1 MNHVETHAPGKLP
14 AWMAE
19 PASGSENTGQK
30 GGSISFLRKTLR
42 EIETALANDLQTEQ
56 LAALP
61 GLVQKIDPRIKL
73 LGLIILVTAAGLTRS
88 IVALLF
94 LAVVSAALM
103 LASGLP
109 AWTLQ
114 RRIWGI
120 IPLISLL
127 AAAPGMLNIFNPGVP
142 LMVLLADPQGINI
155 GSLHLAGPIYI
166 SRPGAAAA
174 LFLFMRTGLSLSLG
188 TLLVLTTP
196 VNRLL
201 RSIRILKVPALMV
214 MILEMSYRY
223 LILLLTVSLEM
234 FEARKMRTV
243 GAMKGSTQRRVV
255 VSSIAALF
263 ERSIS
268 LSEEVFQAMTAR
280 GYTGEAVSI
289 EPLALRT
296 LDFAAFAFII
306 GLAITTVF
314 WRSLFG

>member
-1 MNHVETHAPGKLP
+1 MKNHAIGTLP
-14 AWMAE
+14 AWMAD
-19 PASGSENTGQK
+19 PASDSENTGRK
-30 GGSISFLRKTLR
+30 GGGTSFLHKTLR
-42 EIETALANDLQTEQ
+42 EIKTALANDLQTEQ
-56 LAALP
+56 LAAQP
-61 GLVQKIDPRIKL
+61 GLLQKIDPRIKL

-88 IVALLF
+88 IAALLF
-94 LAVVSAALM
+94 LAVLSAALM
-103 LASGLP
+103 LASRLP
-109 AWTLQ
+109 VWTLQ

-127 AAAPGMLNIFNPGVP
+127 AAAPGMLSIFNPGVP
-142 LMVLLADPQGINI
+142 LVVLLSDPEVIRI
-155 GSLHLAGPIYI
+155 GSFNLAGPIYI
-166 SRPGAAAA
+166 SQQGVTAAV
-174 LFLFMRTGLSLSLG
+174 FLFIRTGLSLSLG

-201 RSIRILKVPALMV
+201 HSIKVLKVPTLMV

-255 VSSIAALF
+255 GSSVAALF

-268 LSEEVFQAMTAR
+268 LSDEVFQAMTAR

-296 LDFAAFAFII
+296 LDFTAFVFII
-306 GLAITTVF
+306 GLAATTVF
-314 WRSLFG
+314 WRSFFG